1 MQSVREHLGASFCRS
16 ISVSGDGSPAIPPRR
31 PSLDRGQSSPAKLA
45 YSSWA
50 QPDPCLD
57 ESQSSSPSLVLV
69 ASTETF
75 PDFTRSDEA
84 QSDGVITGME
94 SYGAPASSSLERNV
108 SGGSN
113 GALSRTQEK
122 WPVEPWVRGESI
134 GRGTLGE
141 VFTAMSQEDGRIF
154 CVKEVKFSSDTD
166 RAKRGELDE
175 ALDEEMKM
183 LKELKHENIVSYLGH
198 GRFDGCHYIYLEYM
212 PGGSLLQV
220 LKQYGHLDESLL
232 RVYMRQILHGL
243 HYLHTR
249 SPAIIHR
256 DIKGANILVGLDC
269 KVKLADFGCC
279 ARCKLQ
285 PTDQSVS
292 LDGSKVSATMTGSI
306 PWMAPEVM
314 NQQVY
319 GRKADIW
326 SLGCLLLEMATGKQP
341 WGLNFDNP
349 MAAMCKIAMSN
360 ETPPIPD
367 FLSEDCQDFARKCL
381 QRDPKVRPHCSELLE
396 HPF

>member
-1 MQSVREHLGASFCRS
+1 MVRT
-16 ISVSGDGSPAIPPRR
+16 
-31 PSLDRGQSSPAKLA
+31 DR
-45 YSSWA
+45 
-50 QPDPCLD
+50 
-57 ESQSSSPSLVLV
+57 
-69 ASTETF
+69 F
-75 PDFTRSDEA
+75 
-84 QSDGVITGME
+84 
-94 SYGAPASSSLERNV
+94 
-108 SGGSN
+108 
-113 GALSRTQEK
+113 
-122 WPVEPWVRGESI
+122 WVRGETI
-134 GRGTLGE
+134 GRGTLGD
-141 VFTAMSQEDGRIF
+141 VFTAMSQEDGRIIA
-154 CVKEVKFSSDTD
+154 VKEIQLTGDSRVRDSDKLLEDIEREIQTYQD
-166 RAKRGELDE
+166 C
-175 ALDEEMKM
+175 
-183 LKELKHENIVSYLGH
+183 KHENVVSYLGH
-198 GRFDGCHYIYLEYM
+198 GRFDGSLYIYLEYM
-212 PGGSLLQV
+212 PGGSLAQV
-220 LKQYGHLDESLL
+220 LQQYGRLEESLL

-367 FLSEDCQDFARKCL
+367 FVTAECRDFLQRCL
-381 QRDPKVRPHCSELLE
+381 QRDPKARPHCSELLE
-396 HPF
+396 HPFVRESD